1 MPLVKQKEIFY
12 KLVVER
18 TKEIKKLWNHVNFEN
33 LIYYFKVSTKY
44 IDLNGFV
51 DDETLKLFLMI

>member
-12 KLVVER
+12 KLVVKR
-18 TKEIKKLWNHVNFEN
+18 TKEIEKLWNHVNFEN